1 MTTSES
7 STPCS
12 KSRLM
17 PILLPLPPADPP
29 TDRPTITLLTPPIKK
44 RARIQLPP
52 ATRTHGSPKKRVRV
66 ISQGFSRKRHHS
78 DVQIAAES
86 TLPEAQSSRTILTDV
101 PSFNPNENP
110 LSGDTNSVDHDPA
123 LFDKEFQFYLRAV
136 FGKSVGLYQ
145 ICETLWVVQGWTQR
159 SGGNSVCLEPEPY
172 S

>member
-1 MTTSES
+1 
-7 STPCS
+7 
-12 KSRLM
+12 M
-17 PILLPLPPADPP
+17 PIQLPLPPADPP
-29 TDRPTITLLTPPIKK
+29 IGRPTIALPTPPIKK

-66 ISQGFSRKRHHS
+66 VSQGFSRKRHHS
-78 DVQIAAES
+78 DVRVTAES
-86 TLPEAQSSRTILTDV
+86 TLPEALSSRIVPADL
-101 PSFNPNENP
+101 PSFHPNENP
-110 LSGDTNSVDHDPA
+110 LAGDANSVEHDPA

-159 SGGNSVCLEPEPY
+159 SGGNLVCLEPAPY